1 MTSGLLCLALAGTL
15 ALPLSAEENTA
26 TTDLLRQMAERPLTQ
41 LHTASYIGTVANM
54 RAEYFPDLALIPADA
69 ETFLTIPDIPASINR
84 LTTFL
89 PVAFILDELLEEG
102 ISLSAPPFRSLTIA
116 TGPGTTMAIGR
127 AAELLQTTLAQTIS
141 LAVETASP
149 DAEQQTLDRIASLWR
164 ITLTDII
171 TQQPPAITCI
181 AALSPETHRSVQE
194 ALVKIKTLVSRRVN
208 GASWHE
214 GRYAGL
220 SWQGL
225 RILPNSHLQN
235 NFVRLFST
243 PESTDEEQVTLQALA
258 QRIKAQTL
266 YLLTAVKDDKLLIV
280 LCENPEKDI
289 RLAAIPAQSVLAT
302 QKVDIAD
309 SRLTP
314 TTPPDLLFYI
324 GSPSNKTTA
333 ETSGL
338 SGIIWGDRGAHLELS
353 ERSSG
358 TATLLDF
365 DTPLKL
371 ASMANRPETILYA
384 EGALSP
390 QAQTAVNDFYSYI
403 ASLGHSLSGK
413 LPIPPEAL
421 AAGHGLHQILSS
433 LGGRTAILV
442 NNRGRM
448 PDILASEPLGYLE
461 AKDLDLPSPALYK
474 TIADAHLLAQG
485 WAMLESTLKQGLTT
499 SEFAS
504 LGWPALRSSTRD
516 GIDTCTFTPTVR
528 PAGFKVIGKT
538 QISPQEFVLNNI
550 AVSRAG
556 TSLAIGTSP
565 AYTEEIVRT
574 AETSSGNLKGAAFA
588 FRMEPVKQLM
598 NRNFTV
604 MRSRGSD
611 TMKAQGAFNLIF
623 AQIDGLYATVT
634 RQPGTTYTHIY
645 FKIK

>member
-1 MTSGLLCLALAGTL
+1 MHAGLLCLALAGTL

-41 LHTASYIGTVANM
+41 LYTASDIGTAANM

-69 ETFLTIPDIPASINR
+69 EAFLTIPDIPASINR

-89 PVAFILDELLEEG
+89 PVAFILDELQEEG
-102 ISLSAPPFRSLTIA
+102 ISFSAPPFRSLTIA
-116 TGPGTTMAIGR
+116 TGPGTAAALGR
-127 AAELLQTTLAQTIS
+127 TAELLQTALSQTIS
-141 LAVETASP
+141 LAVETTSP
-149 DAEQQTLDRIASLWR
+149 EAGQQTFNRIASLWN
-164 ITLTDII
+164 ITIADII
-171 TQQPPAITCI
+171 TRQPPTITCI
-181 AALSPETHRSVQE
+181 AALTPEGHRSVQQS
-194 ALVKIKTLVSRRVN
+194 LSRIKTLMNSSEN

-225 RILPNSHLQN
+225 RILPNTNLHN
-235 NFVRLFST
+235 NFDRLFST
-243 PESTDEEQVTLQALA
+243 PESTDQEQQTLQSFA
-258 QRIKAQTL
+258 QRIEDQTL
-266 YLLTAVKDDKLLIV
+266 YLLTAVKDGKLLIV

-289 RLAAIPAQSVLAT
+289 RLAATPAQSVLAT

-309 SRLTP
+309 GKLTP
-314 TTPPDLLFYI
+314 ATPPDLLFHL
-324 GSPSNKTTA
+324 GSPPNKTAA
-333 ETSGL
+333 ETCGL

-371 ASMANRPETILYA
+371 ASMANLPETILYA

-390 QAQTAVNDFYSYI
+390 QAQTAVNSFYSCL
-403 ASLGHSLSGK
+403 ASLGHRLSGK

-421 AAGHGLHQILSS
+421 AAGNGLHQILSS

-448 PDILASEPLGYLE
+448 PAILASEPLGYPE
-461 AKDLDLPSPALYK
+461 VKDLDLPSPALYK
-474 TIADAHLLAQG
+474 TIADAPLLEQG
-485 WAMLESTLKQGLTT
+485 WATLEPVLKQGLTT
-499 SEFAS
+499 TKFSP
-504 LGWPALRSSTRD
+504 LGWPSLRHSTRN
-516 GIDTCTFTPTVR
+516 GISTCTFTPTVR
-528 PAGFKVIGKT
+528 PAGFKVTGKT

-550 AVSRAG
+550 AVSRTG

-574 AETSSGNLKGAAFA
+574 AETSSGNIKGAAFA
-588 FRMEPVKQLM
+588 FRMEAVKQLM
-598 NRNFTV
+598 NRNFIIL
-604 MRSRGSD
+604 RSRGTD

-645 FKIK
+645 FKTK

>member
-1 MTSGLLCLALAGTL
+1 MNAGLLYLALAGTL

-41 LHTASYIGTVANM
+41 THTASDIATVANM

-69 ETFLTIPDIPASINR
+69 EAFLTIPDIPASINR

-89 PVAFILDELLEEG
+89 PVAFILGELQEEG
-102 ISLSAPPFRSLTIA
+102 ISFSAPPFRSLTIA
-116 TGPGTTMAIGR
+116 TGPGT
-127 AAELLQTTLAQTIS
+127 AATLKHTAALL
-141 LAVETASP
+141 ETASAQILQMIPEVASP
-149 DAEQQTLDRIASLWR
+149 DTKRQAASLSK
-164 ITLTDII
+164 ITTLDII
-171 TQQPPAITCI
+171 TQPLPTITCI
-181 AALSPETHRSVQE
+181 AELTPE
-194 ALVKIKTLVSRRVN
+194 ALDTVQNTIRQIKTRTAGTGN
-208 GASWHE
+208 AQSWHE
-214 GRYAGL
+214 GRYADLAWEGAL
-220 SWQGL
+220 L
-225 RILPNSHLQN
+225 RGDRISHNLKQMVRAASPEERPVLLNLIGRLN
-235 NFVRLFST
+235 NR
-243 PESTDEEQVTLQALA
+243 
-258 QRIKAQTL
+258 TL
-266 YLLTAVKDDKLLIV
+266 YLLTAVKDGKLLIV

-289 RLAAIPAQSVLAT
+289 RLATTPAQSVLAT

-309 SRLTP
+309 GKLTP
-314 TTPPDLLFYI
+314 ATPPDLLFHL
-324 GSPSNKTTA
+324 GSPPNKTAA
-333 ETSGL
+333 ETCGL

-371 ASMANRPETILYA
+371 ASMANLPETILYA

-390 QAQTAVNDFYSYI
+390 QAQTAVNCFYSCL

-421 AAGHGLHQILSS
+421 AAGNGLHQILSS

-448 PDILASEPLGYLE
+448 PAILASEPLGYPE
-461 AKDLDLPSPALYK
+461 VKDLDLPSPALYK
-474 TIADAHLLAQG
+474 TIADAPLLEQG
-485 WAMLESTLKQGLTT
+485 WATLEPVLKQGLTT
-499 SEFAS
+499 TKFSP
-504 LGWPALRSSTRD
+504 LGWPSLRHSTRN
-516 GIDTCTFTPTVR
+516 GISTCTFTPTVR
-528 PAGFKVIGKT
+528 PAGFKVTGKT

-550 AVSRAG
+550 AVSRTG

-574 AETSSGNLKGAAFA
+574 AETSSGNIKGAAFA
-588 FRMEPVKQLM
+588 FRMEAVKQLM
-598 NRNFTV
+598 NRNFAV
-604 MRSRGSD
+604 LRARGTD

-645 FKIK
+645 FKTK

>member
-1 MTSGLLCLALAGTL
+1 MNAGLLYLALAGTL

-41 LHTASYIGTVANM
+41 THTASDIATVANM

-69 ETFLTIPDIPASINR
+69 EAFLTIPDIPASINR

-89 PVAFILDELLEEG
+89 PVAFILDELQEEG
-102 ISLSAPPFRSLTIA
+102 ISFSAPPFRTLTIA
-116 TGPGTTMAIGR
+116 TGPGTS
-127 AAELLQTTLAQTIS
+127 AALKHTATLL
-141 LAVETASP
+141 ETASAQILQMIPEVASP
-149 DAEQQTLDRIASLWR
+149 DTKRQAASLSK
-164 ITLTDII
+164 ITTLDII
-171 TQQPPAITCI
+171 TQPLPTITCI
-181 AALSPETHRSVQE
+181 AELTPE
-194 ALVKIKTLVSRRVN
+194 ALDTVQNTIRQIKTRTAGTGN
-208 GASWHE
+208 AQSWHE
-214 GRYAGL
+214 GRYADLAWEGAL
-220 SWQGL
+220 L
-225 RILPNSHLQN
+225 RGDRISHNLKQMVRAASPEERPVLLNLIGRLN
-235 NFVRLFST
+235 NR
-243 PESTDEEQVTLQALA
+243 
-258 QRIKAQTL
+258 TL
-266 YLLTAVKDDKLLIV
+266 YLLTAVKDGKLLIV

-289 RLAAIPAQSVLAT
+289 RLAATPAQSVLAT

-309 SRLTP
+309 GKLTP
-314 TTPPDLLFYI
+314 ATPPDLLFHL
-324 GSPSNKTTA
+324 GSQPNTTA
-333 ETSGL
+333 AETGGL

-371 ASMANRPETILYA
+371 ASMANLPETILYA

-390 QAQTAVNDFYSYI
+390 QAQTAVNCFYSCL

-421 AAGHGLHQILSS
+421 AAGNGLHQILSS

-448 PDILASEPLGYLE
+448 PDILASEPLGYPE
-461 AKDLDLPSPALYK
+461 VKDLDLPSPALYK
-474 TIADAHLLAQG
+474 TIADAPLLEQG
-485 WAMLESTLKQGLTT
+485 WATLEPVLKQGLTT
-499 SEFAS
+499 TKFSP
-504 LGWPALRSSTRD
+504 LGWPSLRHSTRN
-516 GIDTCTFTPTVR
+516 GISTCTFTPTVR

-550 AVSRAG
+550 AVSRTG

-574 AETSSGNLKGAAFA
+574 AETSSGNIKGAAFA
-588 FRMEPVKQLM
+588 FRMEAVKQLM
-598 NRNFTV
+598 NRNFIIL
-604 MRSRGSD
+604 RSRGTD

-645 FKIK
+645 FKTK

>member
-1 MTSGLLCLALAGTL
+1 MNARLRLLTLAGTL
-15 ALPLSAEENTA
+15 CFAFHPAAAQENTA
-26 TTDLLRQMAERPLTQ
+26 STDLLRQMAERPLTKD
-41 LHTASYIGTVANM
+41 SYSGAQANT
-54 RAEYFPDLALIPADA
+54 RAEYFPDLALIPADTEA
-69 ETFLTIPDIPASINR
+69 FLTIPDIPASINR
-84 LTTFL
+84 LADFS
-89 PVAFILDELLEEG
+89 PAPFILGELQEEG
-102 ISLSAPPFRSLTIA
+102 ISFSSPPFRSLTIA
-116 TGPGTTMAIGR
+116 TGPGTSAALGR
-127 AAELLQTTLAQTIS
+127 TAELLQTSLSQTIS
-141 LAVETASP
+141 LTIETASP
-149 DAEQQTLDRIASLWR
+149 NAGQQTLDRIASLWR

-171 TQQPPAITCI
+171 TQHPPTITCI
-181 AALSPETHRSVQE
+181 AALSPETHRSVQKS
-194 ALVKIKTLVSRRVN
+194 LSRIKTLMSSSEN

-220 SWQGL
+220 AWQGFS
-225 RILPNSHLQN
+225 LPPKGHFQN
-235 NFVRLFST
+235 NLSRLFRT
-243 PESTDEEQVTLQALA
+243 LDSTDEEQAARQALA
-258 QRIKAQTL
+258 QRLNKTL
-266 YLLTAVKDDKLLIV
+266 YLLTAVKGGNLLIV

-289 RLAAIPAQSVLAT
+289 RLAETPAQSVLAT

-314 TTPPDLLFYI
+314 ATPPDLLFYI
-324 GSPSNKTTA
+324 GSPSNKTVA
-333 ETSGL
+333 ETCGL
-338 SGIIWGDRGAHLELS
+338 SGIIWGDHGAHLELS

-371 ASMANRPETILYA
+371 ASMANLPETILYA

-390 QAQTAVNDFYSYI
+390 QAQTAVNGFYSYL

-421 AAGHGLHQILSS
+421 AAGNSLHQILSS

-485 WAMLESTLKQGLTT
+485 WAMLESALKQGLTT
-499 SEFAS
+499 SEFAP

-574 AETSSGNLKGAAFA
+574 AETSSGSLKGAAFA

-598 NRNFTV
+598 NRNFAV

-623 AQIDGLYATVT
+623 AQIDGLYATIT

-645 FKIK
+645 FKTK